1 MKYLRLNAFWL
12 HILAMLFMLS
22 DHLWATVVPGRAW
35 MTCVG
40 RLAFPIFAFM
50 IAEGVYHTKDL
61 KKYAKRLFLFALL
74 SEIPFNYMYDGGPI
88 YPFHQNV
95 LWTFLLAIGCI
106 AFVERVKRRGV
117 LWQTAAA
124 GVLAVAVG
132 WALGWLLMVDYFGYG
147 VLTVLVFYFFRG
159 RRWYHFALQ
168 FVCLFYLHAVLA
180 GGMQYS
186 VTLLGHALEL
196 PEQGLALLALIPIWL
211 YNGEQGPYNRGI
223 RLAWYSFYPVHM
235 AVLAAWQAL
244 L

>member
-22 DHLWATVVPGRAW
+22 DHLWATVVPGREW

-106 AFVERVKRRGV
+106 AFIERACCGRPRRPGCWPWRWAG
-117 LWQTAAA
+117 LWA
-124 GVLAVAVG
+124 G
-132 WALGWLLMVDYFGYG
+132 F
-147 VLTVLVFYFFRG
+147 
-159 RRWYHFALQ
+159 
-168 FVCLFYLHAVLA
+168 
-180 GGMQYS
+180 
-186 VTLLGHALEL
+186 
-196 PEQGLALLALIPIWL
+196 
-211 YNGEQGPYNRGI
+211 
-223 RLAWYSFYPVHM
+223 
-235 AVLAAWQAL
+235 
-244 L
+244 